1 MPVIKDKITGD
12 VVSRQ
17 PYTAE
22 GTQRA
27 EQIVKTDPNWEIDYA
42 PGGTQDAS
50 ARNTTTYSGSGETGY
65 NQIGNPM
72 YKEGGSV
79 YEKNQ
84 AKREKIAEANKEMA
98 KSSKKRRDD
107 RRKARDDRRAA
118 KKAAKSKPKVSG
130 KSREEKRN
138 IKKIES
144 LESKGVKVKTT
155 AKTPED
161 TKQLKPTGKI
171 KKRHVKEV
179 LVTKGGAY
187 PTYDKKSKPAKK
199 FNQKFKEERA
209 KQGPG
214 GTFTW
219 DGRKYTTNTADDK
232 KKVKPKDKPKVVA
245 KDKLKPKPK
254 TKAKGKSDKSLGIK
268 PKKSAIST
276 PKPKKFTKKA
286 KRPKDVSEIVS
297 NIPPAKKTKTKPRR
311 ASKEV
316 QSRTNVGD
324 LVKTSE
330 EYRKGNS
337 GSVYERNQAKKEA
350 IAKGVKQR
358 NKILKYKKGGKTK
371 KALGGKI
378 SPRPEWDQWGRGG
391 VAGGTR
397 YEKGGKVTEGARKH
411 LEDALKHLEDAEKPK
426 NIDTLI
432 EAMKRR
438 GKYNPPK
445 RKPRIVPPRK
455 KS

>member
-22 GTQRA
+22 GPQRA

-232 KKVKPKDKPKVVA
+232 KKVKPK
-245 KDKLKPKPK
+245 
-254 TKAKGKSDKSLGIK
+254 IK
-268 PKKSAIST
+268 PKI
-276 PKPKKFTKKA
+276 KPKMITVQDEKA
-286 KRPKDVSEIVS
+286 GVSHDITE
-297 NIPPAKKTKTKPRR
+297 
-311 ASKEV
+311 
-316 QSRTNVGD
+316 
-324 LVKTSE
+324 E
-330 EYRKGNS
+330 EYYSKV
-337 GSVYERNQAKKEA
+337 SVP
-350 IAKGVKQR
+350 
-358 NKILKYKKGGKTK
+358 K
-371 KALGGKI
+371 KALGGLVRGLTKGLSKLSKRKKRPSKKGKI
-378 SPRPEWDQWGRGG
+378 
-391 VAGGTR
+391 
-397 YEKGGKVTEGARKH
+397 EKGYPATVMKTPKGTPVGVKK
-411 LEDALKHLEDAEKPK
+411 KPVGP
-426 NIDTLI
+426 
-432 EAMKRR
+432 A
-438 GKYNPPK
+438 K
-445 RKPRIVPPRK
+445 RKSSK
-455 KS
+455 KAGK